1 MKYVNVEESNV
12 GTAKVMYTLSLRNQH
27 YLLKL
32 LFFVRHLNVGG
43 PLFICPFSEGHV
55 DHIRDG

>member
-27 YLLKL
+27 LSFLRRSCRSY
-32 LFFVRHLNVGG
+32 
-43 PLFICPFSEGHV
+43 
-55 DHIRDG
+55 